1 MINIISKIV
10 GKIVLTFFGWK
21 YKFDKTGINNDNDSI
36 IIFPHTTIFDFFIII
51 FYFLTIPNKIPNIYI
66 LMKPQVFE
74 YFGFIL
80 NRINCIK
87 CPRNEDKSSGFIK
100 ELISKFENQHFKILI
115 SPKGTRDYRDEWR
128 KGFWI
133 LAEKL
138 KANISVHALDYK
150 NKELIYIGDFSTRD
164 TTVNEF
170 ITDMKYRF
178 SFIPQM
184 YPDKECIQRE
194 SFKHLSIIELL
205 PIDPVVATNN
215 FMIIF
220 CLAITFPYSK
230 IAFLIMITGSIFSFI
245 YHQSKEESFKMTE
258 PIVCKSAL
266 ILLFLLFNYYNKM
279 KYDVYEAIITIICA
293 YCYLTGK
300 GRDKINERTKEY
312 ILYHS
317 LFHLCISILLSKI
330 ILFN

>member
-1 MINIISKIV
+1 MINIISKII
-10 GKIVLTFFGWK
+10 GKIILTFFGWK
-21 YKFDKTGINNDNDSI
+21 CEFDKAGISNNNNSI

-51 FYFLTIPNKIPNIYI
+51 FYFLTIPEKIPNIYI

-100 ELISKFENQHFKILI
+100 ELINKFENRHFKILI

-128 KGFWI
+128 KGFWV

-150 NKELIYIGDFSTRD
+150 NKELIYIGDFD
-164 TTVNEF
+164 TKDTNVNEF
-170 ITDMKYRF
+170 IEDMKYRF

-205 PIDPVVATNN
+205 PFDPIIMTNN
-215 FMIIF
+215 LMILF
-220 CLAITFPYSK
+220 CLCITFPYSK
-230 IAFLIMITGSIFSFI
+230 IGFLIMATGSIFSFI
-245 YHQSKEESFKMTE
+245 YHQSKEKLFKKME
-258 PIVCKSAL
+258 PLICKSAL
-266 ILLFLLFNYYNKM
+266 ILLFFLFNYYNKI
-279 KYDVYEAIITIICA
+279 KYDMYEIIITSICI
-293 YCYLTGK
+293 YCYLIGK
-300 GRDKINERTKEY
+300 GRDKINKRTREY

-317 LFHLCISILLSKI
+317 LFHLCISTLLLKI
-330 ILFN
+330 MLCN